1 MVGQTILTTRAYER
15 CGAGVSCRQMMFRDE
30 ERCLGQV
37 VSVHRRKVEVGDFR
51 RACAGQRETAQLD
64 EISGPIIREQLFEV

>member
-15 CGAGVSCRQMMFRDE
+15 RGAGVSCRQMMFRE
-30 ERCLGQV
+30 EECCLGQV
-37 VSVHRRKVEVGDFR
+37 VSVHRREVEVGDLRGAFT
-51 RACAGQRETAQLD
+51 GQRETAQLD